1 MNPGGWWRDG
11 VIYEIYARGFAGG
24 DGTGNRAGIGHCC
37 LGNLLIILGAGKG
50 FRRFWCE
57 PT

>member
-1 MNPGGWWRDG
+1 
-11 VIYEIYARGFAGG
+11 VIYEIYIRGFAGG

-37 LGNLLIILGAGKG
+37 LGNLRIIFGAGKG